1 MRFAFPV
8 FCLALTFA
16 PVALAALRESHPFE
30 VRDLVAFDRI
40 SEPTVSPDGRRI
52 VFTLSSV
59 DLDANKRRSDL
70 WLVGVDG
77 TGLRKL
83 THHEAADTSAVFTPD
98 GDAIYFLSTRS
109 GSAQIWKLPL
119 DAGEPKPVTSF
130 PLDVGSFALSP
141 DGAKLALSMEVFPRT
156 SVEATKTRLDE
167 KAAQKS
173 TGKIYDGLFMRHWD
187 TWADGRRSHLFVMGV
202 AGGQTVDLMNAMD
215 ADAPSKPFGGNDEY
229 AFTRDGTAI
238 VFAAR
243 DAGREEPWS
252 TNFDLFLAP
261 IDGSAPPQ
269 NLTKAN
275 PAWDSYPAFSPD

>member
-40 SEPTVSPDGRRI
+40 GEPTVSPDGRQI

-83 THHEAADTSAVFTPD
+83 THHDAADTSAVFASD
-98 GDAIYFLSTRS
+98 GKAIYFLSTRS
-109 GSAQIWKLPL
+109 GSAQFWKLGL
-119 DAGEPKPVTSF
+119 DASEPTQVTNS

-141 DGAKLALSMEVFPRT
+141 DGTKLALSMEVFPRT
-156 SVEATKTRLDE
+156 SVEATKKRLDDN
-167 KAAQKS
+167 AARKS
-173 TGKIYDGLFMRHWD
+173 TGKI
-187 TWADGRRSHLFVMGV
+187 
-202 AGGQTVDLMNAMD
+202 
-215 ADAPSKPFGGNDEY
+215 
-229 AFTRDGTAI
+229 
-238 VFAAR
+238 
-243 DAGREEPWS
+243 
-252 TNFDLFLAP
+252 
-261 IDGSAPPQ
+261 
-269 NLTKAN
+269 
-275 PAWDSYPAFSPD
+275 